1 MQAPDWLRVP
11 TSWTDRSIGI
21 MDMTREVFDIYNV
34 YGTQDMCLELA
45 WYMDL
50 GDWIS
55 TSQGMQWRPE
65 AAQRF
70 DILDKAWDGRF
81 RKVKITLVSHLKGGI
96 ALSEMIKLAEICAP
110 RLVGDSGR
118 AKTWEEETEL
128 VQQFGIKWQRSLTIE
143 RKV

>member
-1 MQAPDWLRVP
+1 
-11 TSWTDRSIGI
+11 
-21 MDMTREVFDIYNV
+21 
-34 YGTQDMCLELA
+34 
-45 WYMDL
+45 
-50 GDWIS
+50 
-55 TSQGMQWRPE
+55 MQWRPE